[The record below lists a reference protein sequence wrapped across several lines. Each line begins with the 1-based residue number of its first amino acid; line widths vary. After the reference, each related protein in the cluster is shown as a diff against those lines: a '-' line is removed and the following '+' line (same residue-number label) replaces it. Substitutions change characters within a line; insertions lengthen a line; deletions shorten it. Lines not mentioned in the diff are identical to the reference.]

1 MSRHRNFR
9 NRDFSEDLDD
19 FDDDQYGK
27 SFEDKFSV
35 SPGTAEHYLLNY
47 KVKNSDYDSD
57 RNSPKEDASELTISS
72 EADKKITYAQLSS
85 AIDYVND
92 VLNNSKSR
100 NEIIDALKKYDNDV
114 EKAVDLLLNSRDSH
128 SDSKPIQIRSG
139 ATNND
144 CKDEKKIE
152 VEITKRQ
159 PSQAASQKLN
169 TEKNLE
175 GQESPLAKSTKKNTS
190 KSLEEIKEVYKQ
202 QRLTNK
208 LHLNLI
214 IAGHVDAGKSTI
226 IGHLLSLLGNVS
238 QKIMHKNE
246 NEAKK
251 AGKAS
256 FMYAWILDVTEEERK
271 RGVTIDV
278 GQYRF
283 ETEKRIVNVLDAPGH
298 RDFIPN
304 MITGATKADFA
315 LLVIDATSGEFES
328 GFESGGQTQEHILLL
343 RSLGVHQIVIVIN
356 KMDNVNYSLERFN
369 DIVLKLKKFLKQVGF
384 KEESIQTVP
393 CSGIHGDNLV
403 KHSDIA
409 AFKWFKGSTLINVI
423 DNFQALPR
431 QIDKPFRMS
440 VSDCYRGQTTGIFVS
455 GKIDYGYVEINRKLL
470 IMPKNEFCIVKN
482 ILIEDETRTE
492 AFAGDVV
499 SLNVQLLDG
508 SEIFIGNVL
517 CDISCPCKVSDKFEA
532 RVVTFGTL
540 EVPLLKGS
548 SILLYSVCM
557 MSEMAFI
564 TKLCS
569 QVDKTRNEIIKKN
582 PRLIDKN
589 KAAII
594 RIKTERPVCL
604 ETFENSKEFGRFV
617 FRSEHQTLGTGIV
630 EKIL

>member
-1 MSRHRNFR
+1 MN
-9 NRDFSEDLDD
+9 
-19 FDDDQYGK
+19 
-27 SFEDKFSV
+27 
-35 SPGTAEHYLLNY
+35 
-47 KVKNSDYDSD
+47 
-57 RNSPKEDASELTISS
+57 
-72 EADKKITYAQLSS
+72 
-85 AIDYVND
+85 
-92 VLNNSKSR
+92 
-100 NEIIDALKKYDNDV
+100 
-114 EKAVDLLLNSRDSH
+114 
-128 SDSKPIQIRSG
+128 SDSKPIQIGSG
-139 ATNND
+139 ATNYD

-169 TEKNLE
+169 AEKNLE

-356 KMDNVNYSLERFN
+356 KMDNVNYSQERFN

-423 DNFQALPR
+423 GSFYIPNLNPKKLDF
-431 QIDKPFRMS
+431 
-440 VSDCYRGQTTGIFVS
+440 TGF
-455 GKIDYGYVEINRKLL
+455 
-470 IMPKNEFCIVKN
+470 
-482 ILIEDETRTE
+482 
-492 AFAGDVV
+492 FA
-499 SLNVQLLDG
+499 
-508 SEIFIGNVL
+508 
-517 CDISCPCKVSDKFEA
+517 
-532 RVVTFGTL
+532 R
-540 EVPLLKGS
+540 
-548 SILLYSVCM
+548 
-557 MSEMAFI
+557 
-564 TKLCS
+564 
-569 QVDKTRNEIIKKN
+569 
-582 PRLIDKN
+582 
-589 KAAII
+589 
-594 RIKTERPVCL
+594 
-604 ETFENSKEFGRFV
+604 
-617 FRSEHQTLGTGIV
+617 
-630 EKIL
+630 